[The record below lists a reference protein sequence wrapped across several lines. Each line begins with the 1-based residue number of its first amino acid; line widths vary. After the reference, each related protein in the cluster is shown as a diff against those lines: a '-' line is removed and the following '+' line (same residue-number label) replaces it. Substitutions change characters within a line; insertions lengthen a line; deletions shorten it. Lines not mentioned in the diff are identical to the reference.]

1 MVKRKEIQK
10 DTKRM
15 KRAIL
20 LVTVMVMAVLVAFS
34 GVALAQTT
42 APAGPAPPSAKNPIP
57 NKYIVV
63 LRDDVNPRAVASEH
77 ANRHAASVSHIYESA
92 IRGYAAELPEQALQ
106 GVRRDPRVRFVEQD
120 YEVQAV
126 QTSYQ
131 TPPTGDDR
139 IDGEPN
145 PTDASDGSGVGVAVI
160 DTGIDLNH
168 SDLNGSNNPVQ
179 NGTNCVSPGSSA
191 QDDNGHGTHVAGTI
205 AARNNSSGVVGVV
218 PGATLYAVKVLNSSG
233 SGTNSQ
239 VICGIDWVFNNAQAK
254 GIQVANM
261 SLGGWVNGASLL
273 DDGKCGTVNG
283 DAEHLAICRA
293 TSGDK
298 YSAAPGTPQYN
309 GAGVTFAVAAANDAW
324 PIEDK
329 AYSYW
334 SERPGV
340 YDEVLTVAAM
350 ADGDGKPGGL
360 KNPSCRSA
368 TDDTPASFSN
378 WSVTTADQNHTIAG
392 PGVCIYSTY
401 WYKGYTNQYATLSGT
416 SMATPHVA
424 GTAALCIAKGTCPT
438 NDPMTTLSTLR
449 NDGQT
454 KDTDNAYGFKQDPS
468 SSPASGWTAGTVKYY
483 GYLAYAANYWSG
495 AVPDTTPPTV
505 SSNSPTGTGVA
516 LDASVSATFSED
528 VKNMGQNTF
537 MLVDPSG
544 QQVSAAVSY
553 DSASKTA
560 TLKPSSALGS
570 NTTYTATVKAA
581 TAKDA
586 TDGATD
592 LAGNPLDCGNGK
604 CSWSFT
610 TTAET
615 APAYSQVVDNADP
628 DRFYVHRRANWST
641 SSSNPQRYGPDYRYR
656 SPTTSGR
663 DAYYR
668 VNTPTAGNYTVYA
681 WWPASSS
688 NNSSTTFW
696 IYTTSGWVKRSVD
709 QRTNGGQWVELGTY
723 AMNADDDWNI
733 EVDYGK
739 YSASTGYIIA
749 DAVKIVRQ

>member
-42 APAGPAPPSAKNPIP
+42 APAGPAPASAKDPIP

-233 SGTNSQ
+233 SGTTSQ
-239 VICGIDWVFNNAQAK
+239 VICGIDWVYANAKNADGSQK
-254 GIQVANM
+254 IHVANM

-298 YSAAPGTPQYN
+298 YSTNATPQQYN

-324 PIEDK
+324 PIEDP
-329 AYSYW
+329 AYSNW

-340 YDEVLTVAAM
+340 YDEVLTVSAI
-350 ADGDGKPGGL
+350 ADYDGYPGGSASV
-360 KNPSCRSA
+360 PSGCSNYGS
-368 TDDTPASFSN
+368 DDTPASFSN

-392 PGVCIYSTY
+392 PGVCINSTY
-401 WYKGYTNQYATLSGT
+401 WRSGQTNQYAKLSGT

-438 NDPMTTLSTLR
+438 NDPTTTLSKLR
-449 NDGQT
+449 DDGQT
-454 KDTDNAYGFKQDPS
+454 KDGDNAYGFKQDPN
-468 SSPASGWTAGTVKYY
+468 SSPASGWTAGTVAYY
-483 GYLAYAANYWSG
+483 GYMAYAANYRSG
-495 AVPDTTPPTV
+495 GTTTPPPTAVPSAPTNLTASRGGSESSQRINLTWTDNSNNETNFTV
-505 SSNSPTGTGVA
+505 ERCTGSSSYCASQGSWSVRTSTLAANTTSYTDTG
-516 LDASVSATFSED
+516 LSR
-528 VKNMGQNTF
+528 K
-537 MLVDPSG
+537 
-544 QQVSAAVSY
+544 
-553 DSASKTA
+553 
-560 TLKPSSALGS
+560 
-570 NTTYTATVKAA
+570 TTYTYRVKA
-581 TAKDA
+581 TNS
-586 TDGATD
+586 
-592 LAGNPLDCGNGK
+592 AG
-604 CSWSFT
+604 
-610 TTAET
+610 
-615 APAYSQVVDNADP
+615 
-628 DRFYVHRRANWST
+628 
-641 SSSNPQRYGPDYRYR
+641 SSNY
-656 SPTTSGR
+656 SNLASATTR
-663 DAYYR
+663 
-668 VNTPTAGNYTVYA
+668 
-681 WWPASSS
+681 
-688 NNSSTTFW
+688 
-696 IYTTSGWVKRSVD
+696 
-709 QRTNGGQWVELGTY
+709 
-723 AMNADDDWNI
+723 
-733 EVDYGK
+733 
-739 YSASTGYIIA
+739 
-749 DAVKIVRQ
+749 